1 MTDQDEDLLGQATRL
16 QAEANELLQAGGL
29 LRRVE
34 AFGEVRVGGSAAL
47 GLMMRHEVDLYV
59 KLDDEGDT
67 ARFFSVGA
75 DLVGAYAVVKASYSN
90 HFTRGL
96 PGFSAGLFWGIGLDY
111 GGLRW
116 KVDLWGEGPQR
127 FAERREAFETLRKA
141 LGSLDPIVVLN
152 LKHAFREGE
161 GYRDQVT
168 GLAIYEA
175 ALAGAR
181 TESDFWEWQRSR
193 DNR

>member
-47 GLMMRHEVDLYV
+47 GLMMRREVDLYL
-59 KLDDEGDT
+59 KLDDEGDA

-111 GGLRW
+111 GGASL
-116 KVDLWGEGPQR
+116 ESR
-127 FAERREAFETLRKA
+127 FVGRRP
-141 LGSLDPIVVLN
+141 S
-152 LKHAFREGE
+152 AFR
-161 GYRDQVT
+161 RT
-168 GLAIYEA
+168 
-175 ALAGAR
+175 AGG
-181 TESDFWEWQRSR
+181 F
-193 DNR
+193 